1 MVETGGL
8 LITYSFIIIIIII
21 IIITII
27 IIFEVLDSLGCGQT
41 SLSSDFL

>member
-8 LITYSFIIIIIII
+8 LITYSFIIIIII